1 MVITFSA
8 LKPVIAVTLVLTI
21 FTEIV
26 VFYIK
31 VQETTNLIATA
42 HNAAEQKKADADKLF
57 AEAREAREIA
67 KNAKET
73 QAAEAKITEQ
83 KAETEHQAALNA
95 ERRAGADADKM
106 EALAATAK
114 QKALNAVLRS
124 KAEATKM
131 VAAVKELRAKLQ
143 SEMPTNYACHRT
155 RTFKECVEALQR
167 ASENGRWQKPDK
179 VGSSAAAPRSH

>member
-1 MVITFSA
+1 MVMPFSA
-8 LKPVIAVTLVLTI
+8 LKPVIALTLVVAI
-21 FTEIV
+21 STEII

-42 HNAAEQKKADADKLF
+42 RNAAEQKKADADKLF
-57 AEAREAREIA
+57 SEAREAREIA

-73 QAAEAKITEQ
+73 QAAEAKIAEQ
-83 KAETEHQAALNA
+83 KAETEYQAALNA
-95 ERRAGADADKM
+95 ERRAEADAEKM

-131 VAAVKELRAKLQ
+131 VAAVSESRAKLQ
-143 SEMPTNYACHRT
+143 SEMPNYACHRT

-167 ASENGRWQKPDK
+167 ASENGRWQKPDE
-179 VGSSAAAPRSH
+179 VGSSAVGIRSR